1 MAEAASGLSLDF
13 ILAAALFAALVLLAL
28 SGWVVLR
35 TELVRS
41 KALAELAIVR
51 ERSRIA
57 EATANDLAAARRDVE
72 RYGREAS
79 ALRAEL
85 ESAKDRIEG
94 LRMDIGR
101 GAEELREL
109 RDKKAEIE
117 RARERERAEA
127 AGLERQIAD
136 LKEAKEQM
144 RQSFD
149 ETANALLKQHSE
161 NFKAQNSEQIG
172 HLLTPLKNDIDAFK
186 KSLGDAHVE
195 AAKQHGSLKGV
206 IEQITQQTASAS
218 KATENLTR
226 ALKGDIQMQGA
237 WGEMIVDTIL
247 QRLGLREGV
256 EFTRQESFAD
266 GEGRARTDYIV
277 RLPQGDAVIIDSKVS
292 LVDYERFVGAS
303 DDDARAAHVA
313 AHTRS
318 LRAHVKGLASK
329 DYQAKV
335 GTRLDFVIMF
345 IPIEAA
351 LGVALSNDETLTLD
365 ALDQKIAIATPT
377 TLSTTI
383 QTIAAMWKVERQ
395 NENAD
400 AIADRAGKLYDKFV
414 NFVGDLTDV
423 GGRIAQAGT
432 AYERALTKLSGVGGL
447 VRQAEILKA
456 MGAKTG
462 KSLPSSLLE
471 SAGAGDRDE
480 LLRIEGANAVEISA
494 AKQVQ

>member
-1 MAEAASGLSLDF
+1 MPEPAPGLSVE
-13 ILAAALFAALVLLAL
+13 IVLAVVLFAALVLLAL
-28 SGWVVLR
+28 AGWILLR
-35 TELVRS
+35 SERARS
-41 KALAELAIVR
+41 KALAALAR
-51 ERSRIA
+51 AEERA
-57 EATANDLAAARRDVE
+57 KAGETAAATLEAARADAQRL
-72 RYGREAS
+72 GREAS
-79 ALRAEL
+79 ASRADL
-85 ESAKDRIEG
+85 ENARARIAA
-94 LRMDIGR
+94 LVADVDR
-101 GAEELREL
+101 GARDLGALREE
-109 RDKKAEIE
+109 KAAVD
-117 RARERERAEA
+117 RTLERERAEA
-127 AGLERQIAD
+127 RGLEREIANLVD
-136 LKEAKEQM
+136 AKEQM
-144 RQSFD
+144 RAAFA
-149 ETANALLKQHSE
+149 EKAGELMRAHSE
-161 NFKAQNSEQIG
+161 AFKEQNKEQIN
-172 HLLTPLKNDIDAFK
+172 LLLGPLKNDIDAFK

-206 IEQITQQTASAS
+206 IEQMTQQTASAS

-226 ALKGDIQMQGA
+226 ALKGDVQMQGA

-256 EFTRQESFAD
+256 EYTRQESFAD

-292 LVDYERFVGAS
+292 LVDYERFVSAA

-313 AHTRS
+313 AHARS

-329 DYQAKV
+329 DYQSKV

-345 IPIEAA
+345 VPIEAA

-365 ALDQKIAIATPT
+365 ALDQKVAIATPT
-377 TLSTTI
+377 TLTTTI

-395 NENAD
+395 NENAE

-414 NFVGDLTDV
+414 NFVGDLNDV
-423 GGRIAQAGT
+423 GSRIAQAGT

-462 KSLPSSLLE
+462 KSLPQNLLDG
-471 SAGAGDRDE
+471 AGAGDREE
-480 LLRIEGANAVEISA
+480 LLRIEGTAAEEIGA
-494 AKQVQ
+494 PKQVQ